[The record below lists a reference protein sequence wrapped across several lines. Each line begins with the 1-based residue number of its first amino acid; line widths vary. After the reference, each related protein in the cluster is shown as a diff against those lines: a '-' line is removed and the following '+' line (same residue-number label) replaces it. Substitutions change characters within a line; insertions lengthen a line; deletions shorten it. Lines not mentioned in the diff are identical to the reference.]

1 MPNLK
6 KEEEYK
12 VSDLQDLGREL
23 DYFYE
28 DIQELLPDYSRSI
41 MYPLHNLFTQL
52 IQTGTSLEEELE
64 LVQTL
69 YEIIQNTKNE
79 WRGILSEVGSK

>member
-6 KEEEYK
+6 EEREYR
-12 VSDLQDLGREL
+12 VSDLQKLGREL

-28 DIQELLPDYSRSI
+28 DIQELLPDYSKSI
-41 MYPLHNLFTQL
+41 MYPLHNLFVQL
-52 IQTGTSLEEELE
+52 IQTGRSLEEEVE

-69 YEIIQNTKNE
+69 YKIIQNTQNE
-79 WRGILSEVGSK
+79 WRGILSEVYIT

>member
-1 MPNLK
+1 M
-6 KEEEYK
+6 
-12 VSDLQDLGREL
+12 SALQKLGREL

-28 DIQELLPDYSRSI
+28 DIQELLPDYSKSI

-52 IQTGTSLEEELE
+52 IQTGTSLQEETE

-69 YEIIQNTKNE
+69 YRIIQDTKNE
-79 WRGILSEVGSK
+79 WRGILSEDYTK